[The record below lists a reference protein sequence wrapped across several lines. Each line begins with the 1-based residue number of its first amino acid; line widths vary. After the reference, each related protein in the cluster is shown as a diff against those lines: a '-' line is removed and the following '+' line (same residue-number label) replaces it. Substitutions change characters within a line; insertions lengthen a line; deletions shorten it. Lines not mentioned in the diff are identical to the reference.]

1 MLVLYG
7 HCPNSYRPP
16 SHKRANLGEK
26 KCPKSSWQALKPP
39 GKHGCPKLSKQA
51 FTPPPPSSGQCPFG
65 NNTFQKGLPLVMR
78 TNINIF
84 SCGAVCVV
92 FFYKNFRIFD
102 ASDPGAPSLPSVA
115 QPLHLPRALRL
126 LAQVGFSNGHDDS
139 DLMWECGSVGW
150 FEVPSLRK
158 ANLHSKTTGRDYWK
172 DVAELHISLGLG
184 LRHGSTV
191 AIAPL
196 TRWYS
201 KHVTFC

>member
-1 MLVLYG
+1 M
-7 HCPNSYRPP
+7 
-16 SHKRANLGEK
+16 
-26 KCPKSSWQALKPP
+26 
-39 GKHGCPKLSKQA
+39 
-51 FTPPPPSSGQCPFG
+51 
-65 NNTFQKGLPLVMR
+65 
-78 TNINIF
+78 
-84 SCGAVCVV
+84 CVV
-92 FFYKNFRIFD
+92 FFYKNFRVFD

-139 DLMWECGSVGW
+139 DLMWECGSFGW

-201 KHVTFC
+201 KHVTFCMFDLGMPKNTNSAVFVEPFFSASFPMKCMCGSYVKYVLKSKRISTSRVFLCQF